1 MNFNAVINENQVSE
15 IQNRLGQFK
24 KKAPNV
30 IANAL
35 NRGMSNMQANI
46 KVEARKE
53 YHIKAGDI
61 NVTLRKN
68 RASKANLG
76 ASVVSVG
83 GAIPLDKFK
92 VSPKSINPRRKSTIS
107 VAVRKDGAKKFKGA
121 FMADINGPKLF
132 IRVKKTRLPIKRL
145 FGPSIP
151 QMIGREEIVNSI
163 QAEGVETFNRRL
175 DHGIDHILG
184 RAT

>member
-1 MNFNAVINENQVSE
+1 MIFNAVVDENQLNV

-24 KKAPNV
+24 KKTPNV
-30 IANAL
+30 VASAL

-46 KVEARKE
+46 KAEVRKE

-68 RASKANLG
+68 RANKSNLS
-76 ASVVSVG
+76 ASVASVG

-92 VSPKSINPRRKSTIS
+92 VSPKSVNPRRKSTIS
-107 VAVRKDGAKKFKGA
+107 IAVKKDGAKKFKGA
-121 FMADINGPKLF
+121 FMAEINGPKLF
-132 IRVKKTRLPIKRL
+132 IRVKKTRLPIERL

-151 QMIGREEIVNSI
+151 QMIGREEIVQRI
-163 QAEGVETFNRRL
+163 QLEGRETFERRL
-175 DHGIDHILG
+175 DHEIDRILG
-184 RAT
+184 GAT